1 MTDTSEAAPS
11 PGRTFFGHPRGLS
24 TLFLTEMW
32 ERFSYYG
39 MRALLAVYLAAP
51 VSEGGL
57 GFPEN
62 TAIAIFSVYL
72 SMVYL
77 LTLPGGWVSDRFL
90 GPRKS
95 VTIACVIIMVG
106 HFLLAVPTEGFFFAG
121 LFFVAIGSGLVKANI
136 STMVGHLYVGALEWR
151 RDSAFTI
158 FYMGINLGAFFAP
171 LVIGT
176 IGQKVGYHLGF
187 AVAGVGMA
195 IGLVQYLVGRRSL
208 SPHSDVVPA
217 PMDAAHRSALVR
229 KGLLWLLV
237 PVVFYAVVGLSGH
250 YTIDWV
256 VVPLTVIGLVFPAWT
271 LIRIRR
277 DPELTPP
284 EQQRMTA
291 YVWLFVAA
299 AIFWMIYDQGGST
312 LNIFADRNTDTEFAG
327 IDFPSSW
334 FQSLNPLFIMALG
347 PVFAWLWQWLA
358 RRHKEPSTPAK
369 FAVGLI
375 LVGLSFAVFL
385 PALAAATDG
394 SLVSPM
400 WLVAIY
406 LVQTVGELC
415 VSPVGLSVTTKLAP
429 EKYGSQMMGVWFL
442 AVTAGDCVTSLASL
456 AGANLNGRP
465 FVVAE
470 VVVAVLVG
478 VLILLFRKRIS
489 RMFVGHH

>member
-1 MTDTSEAAPS
+1 MVSTPEAPETT
-11 PGRTFFGHPRGLS
+11 RTFFGHPRGLS

-51 VSEGGL
+51 KSEGGL
-57 GFPEN
+57 GFPDN

-90 GPRKS
+90 GPRKA
-95 VTIACVIIMVG
+95 VTVACVIIMIG

-136 STMVGHLYVGALEWR
+136 STMVGHLYVGPLEWR

-187 AVAGVGMA
+187 AVAGVGMSL
-195 IGLVQYLVGRRSL
+195 GLVQYLLGRRWL
-208 SPHSDVVPA
+208 SPHSDVVPS
-217 PMDAAHRSALVR
+217 PMDAAHRRAMVR

-237 PVVFYAVVGLSGH
+237 PVAVYTVLGLSGH
-250 YTIDWV
+250 YTLNWV
-256 VVPLTVIGLVFPAWT
+256 IVPLTVLGLVFPAWT
-271 LIRIRR
+271 LMRIRR
-277 DPELTPP
+277 DPELTPA

-299 AIFWMIYDQGGST
+299 AVFWMIYDQGGST
-312 LNIFADRNTDTEFAG
+312 LNLFAEKNTDTVVAG

-358 RRHKEPSTPAK
+358 ARDKEPSTPVK
-369 FAVGLI
+369 FGLGLI

-385 PALAAATDG
+385 PALTAASGG
-394 SLVSPM
+394 SPVSPM
-400 WLVAIY
+400 WLAVIY

-415 VSPVGLSVTTKLAP
+415 LSPVGLSVTTKLAP

-456 AGANLNGRP
+456 AGANLDGRP
-465 FVVAE
+465 FVVVE
-470 VVVAVLVG
+470 VAVAVAVG
-478 VLILLFRKRIS
+478 ALILAFREQIAR
-489 RMFVGHH
+489 RFVGHH

>member
-1 MTDTSEAAPS
+1 MSTPKAPETT
-11 PGRTFFGHPRGLS
+11 RTFFGHPRGLS

-51 VSEGGL
+51 KSEGGL
-57 GFPEN
+57 GFPDN

-90 GPRKS
+90 GPRKA
-95 VTIACVIIMVG
+95 VTVACVIIMIG

-136 STMVGHLYVGALEWR
+136 STMVGHLYEGPLEWR

-176 IGQKVGYHLGF
+176 IGQKASYHLGF

-195 IGLVQYLVGRRSL
+195 LGLLQYLLGGRWL
-208 SPHSDVVPA
+208 SPHSDVVPS
-217 PMDAAHRSALVR
+217 PMDAAHRKAMVK
-229 KGLLWLLV
+229 KGLFWLLV
-237 PVVFYAVVGLSGH
+237 PVAVYTVVGLSGH
-250 YTIDWV
+250 YTLNWII
-256 VVPLTVIGLVFPAWT
+256 VPLTVLGLVIPAWT
-271 LIRIRR
+271 LMRIRR
-277 DPELTPP
+277 DPDLTPA

-291 YVWLFVAA
+291 YLWLFVAA
-299 AIFWMIYDQGGST
+299 AVFWMIYDQGGST
-312 LNIFADRNTDTEFAG
+312 LNIFAEKNTDTVVAG

-358 RRHKEPSTPAK
+358 ARDKEPSTPVK

-385 PALAAATDG
+385 PALAAASGG

-400 WLVAIY
+400 WLAVIY

-415 VSPVGLSVTTKLAP
+415 LSPVGLSVTTKLAP

-456 AGANLNGRP
+456 AGANLDGRP

-470 VVVAVLVG
+470 VAVAVAVG
-478 VLILLFRKRIS
+478 VLILVCRKKIS
-489 RMFVGHH
+489 SRFVGHH

>member
-1 MTDTSEAAPS
+1 MVSTPKAPETT
-11 PGRTFFGHPRGLS
+11 RTFFGHPRGLS

-51 VSEGGL
+51 KSEGGL
-57 GFPEN
+57 GFPDN

-90 GPRKS
+90 GPRKA
-95 VTIACVIIMVG
+95 VTVACVIIMIG

-136 STMVGHLYVGALEWR
+136 STMVGHLYEGPLEWR

-176 IGQKVGYHLGF
+176 IGQKVSYHLGF
-187 AVAGVGMA
+187 AVAGIGMA
-195 IGLVQYLVGRRSL
+195 LGLLQYLLGRRRL
-208 SPHSDVVPA
+208 SPHSDVVPS
-217 PMDAAHRSALVR
+217 PMDATDRKAMVK

-237 PVVFYAVVGLSGH
+237 PVAVYTVVGLSGH
-250 YTIDWV
+250 YTLNWV
-256 VVPLTVIGLVFPAWT
+256 IVPLTVLGLVFPAWT
-271 LIRIRR
+271 LMRIRR
-277 DPELTPP
+277 DPDLTPV

-312 LNIFADRNTDTEFAG
+312 LNIFAEKNTDTVVAG

-358 RRHKEPSTPAK
+358 ARDKEPSTPVK

-385 PALAAATDG
+385 PALAAASGG
-394 SLVSPM
+394 SPVSPM
-400 WLVAIY
+400 WLAVIY

-415 VSPVGLSVTTKLAP
+415 LSPVGLSVTTKLAP

-456 AGANLNGRP
+456 AGANLDGRP

-470 VVVAVLVG
+470 VTVAVAVG
-478 VLILLFRKRIS
+478 VLILVCRKRIS
-489 RMFVGHH
+489 SRFVGHH